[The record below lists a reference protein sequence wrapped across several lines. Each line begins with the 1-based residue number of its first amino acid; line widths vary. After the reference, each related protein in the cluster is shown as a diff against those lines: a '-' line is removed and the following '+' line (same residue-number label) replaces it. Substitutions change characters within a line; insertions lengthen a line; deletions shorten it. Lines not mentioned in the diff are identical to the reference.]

1 MARICEFPVQQTPA
15 IEFASLSLAREY
27 VDALRE
33 RISSFDAREMVE
45 VLARLDLAY
54 HDFPELVLDCPREEL
69 LEGLRSAARNMPD
82 RAAISLLTYCV
93 AVNPT
98 CSSVSSLFEKIVESD
113 GWRSLPQTLNLLC
126 RSQEVLWSLVQPIV
140 DGLRQQGR
148 ADIILQL
155 FSEVL
160 EFIKFIKREEASDF
174 GDILI
179 YLLSDR
185 HPLAIDASTLT
196 KAAQSARRRLSRPR
210 FRQNEQE
217 SNDKL
222 LAMAEHFRAT
232 LSPQRSDPHVNL
244 GWPSGR
250 ISFAEFLLQWP
261 CEIELPVDLDDEAF
275 IREAYRAILLR
286 EPDLIEMDQYL
297 RLLQCGVVS
306 NTWVIE
312 DLLASPELRSLE
324 RRLRVIYGGHMI
336 TEPGSFGDEEM
347 PTVTWP
353 WRSVS

>member
-1 MARICEFPVQQTPA
+1 MVRICNFPVQQTPTN
-15 IEFASLSLAREY
+15 EFASLPLAREY
-27 VDALRE
+27 VAAVRE

-82 RAAISLLTYCV
+82 RAAIPLLTYCV

-113 GWRSLPQTLNLLC
+113 GWRLLPPTLKLLC
-126 RSQEVLWSLVQPIV
+126 RSREVLWSLVQPIV
-140 DGLRQQGR
+140 HCLRQQGR

-160 EFIKFIKREEASDF
+160 EFVKFTKREEASDF
-174 GDILI
+174 GDILV

-185 HPLAIDASTLT
+185 HPLGIDASNLT
-196 KAAQSARRRLSRPR
+196 KAAQSARRRLSRPP
-210 FRQNEQE
+210 FGQNEQE
-217 SNDKL
+217 SKDKL
-222 LAMAEHFRAT
+222 LAMAEHFRAA

-244 GWPSGR
+244 GWPTGR

-261 CEIELPVDLDDEAF
+261 CEIDLPVDLDDEAF

-286 EPDLIEMDQYL
+286 GPGLVEMDQYL

-306 NTWVIE
+306 KIWIIE
-312 DLLASPELRSLE
+312 DLLASTELRSLE

-336 TEPGSFGDEEM
+336 TEPDSLGDEEM
-347 PTVTWP
+347 PVVTWP
-353 WRSVS
+353 RRSVG